1 MKILFLT
8 LAGEAFTQ
16 REILVGALKPTY
28 ENLRFSQVPNGPLA
42 RIPERIYRPQNG
54 LKH

>member
-1 MKILFLT
+1 MKIQFPA

-16 REILVGALKPTY
+16 HEILTGALKPTC
-28 ENLRFSQVPNGPLA
+28 ENLRFSQVPNGPPA
-42 RIPERIYRPQNG
+42 RMPERIYWPQNG